1 MRTSVS
7 GLVVLLCILMAGPG
21 AAAQQPAA
29 GSHAAPPAAID
40 QALQQHVTAIDDD
53 RAAVQ
58 RLLARPDVQALASEI
73 GLDLRRAQSAVAT
86 LEGVQLSEL
95 AAHAR
100 QAEQGFAG
108 GQGSVRISTTLIII
122 ALLVV
127 ILLIV
132 AID

>member
-7 GLVVLLCILMAGPG
+7 GLVVLLCILMAVPRV
-21 AAAQQPAA
+21 AAQQPHA
-29 GSHAAPPAAID
+29 GSHAAPAAAIEA
-40 QALQQHVTAIDDD
+40 ALQQHVSAVDAD
-53 RAAVQ
+53 RGVVQ
-58 RLLARPDVQALASEI
+58 RLLARPDVQALAAEI
-73 GLDLRRAQSAVAT
+73 GLDVRRAQAAVAT
-86 LEGVQLSEL
+86 LDGEQLSEL
-95 AAHAR
+95 AAQAR
-100 QAEQGFAG
+100 QAEQGLAG

>member
-7 GLVVLLCILMAGPG
+7 GLVVLLCILMAVPRVSAQSQAGP
-21 AAAQQPAA
+21 
-29 GSHAAPPAAID
+29 HAAPPAAID
-40 QALQQHVTAIDDD
+40 QALQQHVTAIDGD
-53 RAAVQ
+53 RAVVQ
-58 RLLARPDVQALASEI
+58 RLLARPDVQALAAEI
-73 GLDLRRAQSAVAT
+73 GLDVRRAQTAVAT
-86 LEGVQLSEL
+86 LDGDQLSRL
-95 AAHAR
+95 ALQAR
-100 QAEQGFAG
+100 QAEQELAG

>member
-7 GLVVLLCILMAGPG
+7 GLVVLLCILMAAPRAG
-21 AAAQQPAA
+21 AQEPAGA
-29 GSHAAPPAAID
+29 HAAPPTAID
-40 QALQQHVTAIDDD
+40 QALQQHVAGTNAD
-53 RAAVQ
+53 RAVVQ
-58 RLLARPDVQALASEI
+58 QLLARPDVKALAAEI
-73 GLDLRRAQSAVAT
+73 GLDVRRAQAAVAT
-86 LEGVQLSEL
+86 LDGAQLSEL

-100 QAEQGFAG
+100 QAAQELAG